1 MSKIQQSNGWQC
13 EMDKVKND
21 GWLVVWLKRKKM
33 ASREVN
39 LIQART
45 LEGPQPD
52 HQSLFP
58 QTPDD

>member
-13 EMDKVKND
+13 EMAKIIMMA
-21 GWLVVWLKRKKM
+21 GRCCGLKEKM
-33 ASREVN
+33 ASREVS
-39 LIQART
+39 LIQARS

-52 HQSLFP
+52 HQSLCP